1 MCVNWFTTGV
11 IASWWSPLLFSWAIS
26 CFVTKVET
34 SGIWVVLEFGEL
46 LCPFLGDT
54 ILVTILV
61 DLLILELDWE
71 STWRFEVWARRFLS
85 RFLVFCGGKKW
96 IVNLLFQ
103 MGEIAFIPSFI
114 YSLSIQVERISMSQV
129 HIYVVLCCVMYLW
142 LTLKRLLWAVATTR
156 DLAADFLLSNCAD
169 AHTQHNKKF
178 DWHKNDTI
186 N

>member
-26 CFVTKVET
+26 CLVTKVET
-34 SGIWVVLEFGEL
+34 SGIWVVLEFGEPL

-85 RFLVFCGGKKW
+85 RFLVFCGGKNW

-103 MGEIAFIPSFI
+103 MREIAFIPTHHLGINYYVNF
-114 YSLSIQVERISMSQV
+114 LERLGSNGFQ
-129 HIYVVLCCVMYLW
+129 
-142 LTLKRLLWAVATTR
+142 LKRRFGNHDNWKNQNPGGHLGAT
-156 DLAADFLLSNCAD
+156 S
-169 AHTQHNKKF
+169 
-178 DWHKNDTI
+178 
-186 N
+186 

>member
-1 MCVNWFTTGV
+1 MSRFQFEGKSYVWISQIRHVNWFTTGV

-34 SGIWVVLEFGEL
+34 SGIWVVLEVGEL

-85 RFLVFCGGKKW
+85 RFLVFCGRKNW

-114 YSLSIQVERISMSQV
+114 YSLSIQGERISMSQV
-129 HIYVVLCCVMYLW
+129 HIFVVLCYVLVTSEFMGK
-142 LTLKRLLWAVATTR
+142 TFQ
-156 DLAADFLLSNCAD
+156 AA
-169 AHTQHNKKF
+169 
-178 DWHKNDTI
+178 
-186 N
+186 

>member
-85 RFLVFCGGKKW
+85 RFLVFCGGKNW
-96 IVNLLFQ
+96 IVNLVFK
-103 MGEIAFIPSFI
+103 MGEITFIPSFI
-114 YSLSIQVERISMSQV
+114 YSLSIQGVLGSFRFHCCGFHSCGISISQS
-129 HIYVVLCCVMYLW
+129 HYICKSCVGRCL
-142 LTLKRLLWAVATTR
+142 
-156 DLAADFLLSNCAD
+156 
-169 AHTQHNKKF
+169 Q
-178 DWHKNDTI
+178 
-186 N
+186 